1 MWVSAQP
8 PVLCFPQS
16 RPEARGC
23 FSLIPLSA
31 RIRAHLPSPAKG
43 RKVHGPLG
51 VPCRAVR
58 AGRRELKAFLSAV
71 PISNPFFPPQGLP
84 GELGQWEQGGTHS
97 GMLKGPWAHLGMGSG
112 RERGLS
118 PYRSLLRSRT
128 SISSLTGLVCV
139 LWRAASFHGPLLQRP
154 PCYLPQLGAPQPA
167 PLPALF
173 LSPSCCCCEVVSCG
187 FVLRG

>member
-51 VPCRAVR
+51 VPRWAVR

-84 GELGQWEQGGTHS
+84 GELGQWEQGGTT
-97 GMLKGPWAHLGMGSG
+97 PWVCS
-112 RERGLS
+112 RGLGPAWEWGQGGGEAS
-118 PYRSLLRSRT
+118 PH
-128 SISSLTGLVCV
+128 TG
-139 LWRAASFHGPLLQRP
+139 ASCAPGPLSPASQGSCVSSGVQPPSTAPSFKGLPVICHNWGHRDQLPSRP
-154 PCYLPQLGAPQPA
+154 C
-167 PLPALF
+167 F
-173 LSPSCCCCEVVSCG
+173 
-187 FVLRG
+187 